1 MTKKASFNLQDVKTT
16 CDTIRKEVGKV
27 VVGYQDIVDDLLA
40 CLITRGHLFMIGVP
54 GLAKTTL
61 AKTFSMV
68 TGLSW
73 NRIQFT
79 QDMLPS
85 DIIGHY
91 FFDQKDSTF
100 KLRKGPVFGGSV
112 SRRGMAK
119 KKGGVGINITGRSK
133 RVFYP
138 NIQTVRVDEKD
149 GNGRVKL
156 KVCTS
161 CIKAGKT
168 IVVK

>member
-1 MTKKASFNLQDVKTT
+1 MSKI
-16 CDTIRKEVGKV
+16 CDICG
-27 VVGYQDIVDDLLA
+27 
-40 CLITRGHLFMIGVP
+40 
-54 GLAKTTL
+54 
-61 AKTFSMV
+61 
-68 TGLSW
+68 
-73 NRIQFT
+73 
-79 QDMLPS
+79 
-85 DIIGHY
+85 
-91 FFDQKDSTF
+91 
-100 KLRKGPVFGGSV
+100 KGPIFGGSV

-138 NIQTVRVDEKD
+138 NIQTVRVPQDD
-149 GNGRVKL
+149 ARVKL